1 MNKFIIFLLQKLE
14 KEATRLISE
23 QPASEG
29 LISEKQAEILENWE
43 ALTERADNRKAN
55 LEQSRELQR
64 FLADLRDLVCTAF
77 NYILEQSHVYRTSN
91 LSNQFALYG
100 GGLLSVVSA
109 VPISVPLKA
118 LRL

>member
-1 MNKFIIFLLQKLE
+1 MRAWLLLFAHVHETPLSKPWIRHCTLILPLQKLE

-23 QPASEG
+23 QPTSEG

-64 FLADLRDLVCTAF
+64 FLADLRDLV
-77 NYILEQSHVYRTSN
+77 S
-91 LSNQFALYG
+91 ALASFY
-100 GGLLSVVSA
+100 LAKEFVVN
-109 VPISVPLKA
+109 
-118 LRL
+118 